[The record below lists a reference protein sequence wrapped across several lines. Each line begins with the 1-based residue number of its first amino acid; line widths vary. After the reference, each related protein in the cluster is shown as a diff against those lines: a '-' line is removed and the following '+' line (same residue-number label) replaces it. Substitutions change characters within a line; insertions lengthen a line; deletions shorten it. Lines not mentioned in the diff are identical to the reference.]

1 VAALWAVGL
10 AAGRKLAVATP
21 CDRCGRPACRRCD
34 GSAGA
39 LCGQCVN
46 VFVKKGV
53 VDARDR
59 LRKEAQVRRHA
70 RLVQNV
76 TRSLAV
82 VGGGAGQLW
91 HGAPVKGALFLVAIL
106 FSAFLLWFWRG
117 VMPPPQPSPY
127 VLAGKIAVAV
137 PLGLAVW
144 ALAVRDAFRRTE

>member
-1 VAALWAVGL
+1 M
-10 AAGRKLAVATP
+10 
-21 CDRCGRPACRRCD
+21 
-34 GSAGA
+34 
-39 LCGQCVN
+39 N

-70 RLVQNV
+70 QLVQHA
-76 TRSLAV
+76 TRVLAL

-91 HGAPVKGALFLVAIL
+91 RGAPVKGALFLVLIL

-117 VMPPPQPSPY
+117 VMPPPQASPY
-127 VLAGKIAVAV
+127 VLAGKIAVAA

-144 ALAVRDAFRRTE
+144 GLAVRDAFRRTE